1 MKVTHMPKAT
11 GKSMLMRPCFK
22 SRQAAMVK
30 TSVAKN
36 ITGKVST
43 HEAHF
48 KSDNMLGAMSPGAAT
63 YTGHAYIMTCIMHR
77 PATNQRQSC

>member
-1 MKVTHMPKAT
+1 MPKAT

-22 SRQAAMVK
+22 SRHAALEK

-43 HEAHF
+43 QEAHF
-48 KSDNMLGAMSPGAAT
+48 NKDNILGAMSPGSAT
-63 YTGHAYIMTCIMHR
+63 YTGQAYIMTCIMHR

>member
-48 KSDNMLGAMSPGAAT
+48 KSDKMLGAMSPGAAT
-63 YTGHAYIMTCIMHR
+63 
-77 PATNQRQSC
+77 